1 MKQLFLSLLLGSS
14 VTFAFSQD
22 LKKVKSDLDS
32 KQIDKAKTDIDAYV
46 AKSPTDAEGLYYKAK
61 VYQLLASNA
70 KYKPVDNVDD
80 GQVAFDAFKKAMGDG
95 KDPKISLVAL
105 KDSYSPAFNL
115 YTGYYQAGAD
125 AFNAAAGSG
134 SKAGFEDAMN
144 NFINADNVGH
154 YIYENKWSKIAEVD
168 TTLVLNIG
176 KAALN
181 AGKNDIALTYFKK
194 LADASIT
201 GVKDGGESNATYI
214 LPYQWLT
221 LHYKDEKD
229 EANMKK
235 YDALGKKLFPQSD
248 YFDLIMVD
256 YYRDKKDNDALFAKY
271 NELVSQHPDSLMYHF
286 NYANDIFGYIYNG
299 DEGVVVKNKD
309 SLMKTLGSEIE
320 KAHTLNPNDVVTNW
334 LYAQYYYNQGV
345 DERAMGLKIKSTKP
359 DDTKKKA
366 DLTATAKADFSKAIP
381 YGDKALATLEMTNK
395 KSDRSR
401 YKSIADLMQ
410 KIYESLNQNDKVKQY
425 QDKYDAADAKFVN

>member
-1 MKQLFLSLLLGSS
+1 MKHLFLSLLLGSS
-14 VTFAFSQD
+14 FTIAFSQD
-22 LKKVKSDLDS
+22 LKKVKSDMDS
-32 KQIDKAKTDIDAYV
+32 KQFDKAKTDIDAYV
-46 AKSPTDAEGLYYKAK
+46 AKSPADAEGLYYKAK
-61 VYQLLASNA
+61 VYQMLAEQA
-70 KYKPVDNVDD
+70 KYKPVDNTDD
-80 GQVAFDAFKKAMGDG
+80 GQVALDAFKKAMGDG
-95 KDPKISLVAL
+95 KDPKISLLAL
-105 KDSYSPAFNL
+105 KDSYSPVFNL

-134 SKAGFEDAMN
+134 SKAGFEEAMN
-144 NFINADNVGH
+144 EFTNADNVGH

-181 AGKNDIALTYFKK
+181 AGKNDVALIYFKK
-194 LADASIT
+194 LADANIT
-201 GVKDGGESNATYI
+201 GVKDGGESNSTYI

-235 YDALGKKLFPQSD
+235 YDEQGKKLFPKSD

-271 NELVSQHPDSLMYHF
+271 NELVTQHPDSLMYHF

-309 SLMKTLGSEIE
+309 SLLKTLGSEIE

-345 DERAMGLKIKSTKP
+345 DSRGMALKLKTTKP
-359 DDTKKKA
+359 DDAKKKT
-366 DLTATAKADFSKAIP
+366 DLTATAKTDFIKAIP
-381 YGDKALATLEMTNK
+381 YGEKALSTLEMTNK

-410 KIYESLNQNDKVKQY
+410 KVYESLNQNDKVKVY
-425 QDKYDAADAKFVN
+425 QEKYDGADAKFVN